1 MTDVT
6 QVLNRM
12 EAGDTAA
19 ASELLPLV
27 YAELRRLA
35 SQKMRDEAADHT
47 LQATALVHEAY
58 LRLVDG
64 VTAQRWENRGHFFAA
79 AAEAMRRILIESARA
94 RKSLKNGANQP
105 HFEIAVD
112 DALVTAADADQLLDL
127 DDALTRLAD
136 VEPELARL
144 VELRFFIGLTIE
156 QSAEILGVSP
166 RTVKRNWSFARAWLG
181 RELGAEKPR

>member
-1 MTDVT
+1 
-6 QVLNRM
+6 
-12 EAGDTAA
+12 
-19 ASELLPLV
+19 
-27 YAELRRLA
+27 
-35 SQKMRDEAADHT
+35 
-47 LQATALVHEAY
+47 
-58 LRLVDG
+58 
-64 VTAQRWENRGHFFAA
+64 
-79 AAEAMRRILIESARA
+79 
-94 RKSLKNGANQP
+94 LKNGANQP